1 MSAYPNSWSG
11 VRQFYRGVA
20 RRLPTA
26 KTDKDYLEYCAKKH
40 NKDKILSYSA
50 WVKLERRKY

>member
-1 MSAYPNSWSG
+1 MSAYPNSWTG
-11 VRQFYRGVA
+11 ARQFYRGRA

-26 KTDKDYLEYCAKKH
+26 KTDKDYLEYCAKKW